1 MSADR
6 ARRAER
12 VIELRQRAVD
22 AAQTEHAAAAR
33 AVLEAEM
40 VSRDS
45 ESLYLREAAAIE
57 SDRYASSIDLA
68 TSSAWL
74 KTLRQR
80 ADQAAVKLAEAQA
93 ESAHKHQ
100 ALVGARSELRRM
112 EIWRDGLVAAARAV
126 LERKQRTAED
136 EVATRT
142 VRRHA

>member
-40 VSRDS
+40 VSRDA
-45 ESLYLREAAAIE
+45 ESLYLRESAAVE
-57 SDRYASSIDLA
+57 SDRYASSVDLA

-80 ADQAAVKLAEAQA
+80 ADQAAV
-93 ESAHKHQ
+93 
-100 ALVGARSELRRM
+100 
-112 EIWRDGLVAAARAV
+112 
-126 LERKQRTAED
+126 
-136 EVATRT
+136 
-142 VRRHA
+142 